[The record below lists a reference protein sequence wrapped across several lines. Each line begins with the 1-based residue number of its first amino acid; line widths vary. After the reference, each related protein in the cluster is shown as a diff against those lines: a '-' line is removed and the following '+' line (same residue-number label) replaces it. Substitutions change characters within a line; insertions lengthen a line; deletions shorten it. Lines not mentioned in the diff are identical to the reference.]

1 MSQDRSGFQLGG
13 FRIDPASGQVHG
25 PDGTSRLEPKVMA
38 VLAYLHDH
46 AGEVVS
52 REELIGSVWDGRP
65 VVDEVVSRCIAALR
79 RQLGES
85 ARHPRYIETVPK
97 RGYRLLV
104 PGPTGP
110 GSTDPGERVA
120 AERPATTPV
129 LAVLPFQNLSA
140 AEGDDYVADGVTEL
154 LIANLAQLAA
164 LRVISRTSVMR
175 YRGSQASIP
184 DIAAELGA
192 SLIVEGSVLKI
203 GDELQVVVQ
212 LIDANSDLHRW
223 AGTFQRPI
231 ENLLALQNEVT
242 RTIAREISLDVSG
255 QERQRIGRSPAL
267 PARVMEAY
275 LRGRW
280 FISRRTARDCDRAL
294 SFFEAVKRDAPDF
307 PAAWAA
313 ASDDLMIVGHYGG
326 GNPAEAVVRAR
337 ENCNRALELEPD
349 SPEAWSALGAVQLFA
364 EWEFD
369 LARESF
375 RRALSLSPSL
385 SLAHLAIGD
394 THILRAEHDEALRHI
409 DAALE
414 LDPLDLGLGMNRGDF
429 LIMAGRY
436 AAAVDQL
443 ERTLEL
449 EPGFAPAR
457 FRLAHAQAL
466 AGRFEAAERELDGMV
481 PDGQQAKW
489 LETAVLVYALAGNS
503 TSARSALAELV
514 ALAEGQYVSPW
525 LLARACAA
533 MGDAD
538 ACFRWLDRCFDERTG
553 SVIFLAVS
561 PAFGPVRDD
570 PRFRT
575 CLSRLGLSP
584 TG

>member
-1 MSQDRSGFQLGG
+1 MSQERPGFQLGG

-25 PDGTSRLEPKVMA
+25 PDGSSRLEPKVMA
-38 VLAYLHDH
+38 VLAYLHQR

-52 REELIGSVWDGRP
+52 REELIRSVWDGRP

-85 ARHPRYIETVPK
+85 ARNPRYIETVPK
-97 RGYRLLV
+97 RGYRLVV
-104 PGPTGP
+104 PGPRGTGAKEP
-110 GSTDPGERVA
+110 GDRAA
-120 AERPATTPV
+120 AERPAATPV

-140 AEGDDYVADGVTEL
+140 AGGDDYVADGVTEL

-203 GDELQVVVQ
+203 GDDLQVVVQ
-212 LIDANSDLHRW
+212 LIDAASDLHRW

-231 ENLLALQNEVT
+231 DNLLALQNEVT

-255 QERQRIGRSPAL
+255 RERQRIGRSPAL

-275 LRGRW
+275 RRGRW
-280 FISRRTARDCDRAL
+280 FISRRTARDCERAL

-313 ASDDLMIVGHYGG
+313 ASDALVIGALYGG
-326 GNPAEAVVRAR
+326 GNPAEAVARAR
-337 ENCNRALELEPD
+337 ENCNRALALDPD

-364 EWEFD
+364 EWEFE

-385 SLAHLAIGD
+385 SLAYLAIGD
-394 THILRAEHDEALRHI
+394 THSLRAENDEALRHI

-436 AAAVDQL
+436 DAAVDQL

-466 AGRFEAAERELDGMV
+466 AGRFEAAERELDRMV

-489 LETAVLVYALAGNS
+489 LETTVLVYALAGDTTRANK
-503 TSARSALAELV
+503 ALAELD
-514 ALAEGQYVSPW
+514 ALAQRQYVSPW

-533 MGDAD
+533 TGDAD

-553 SVIFLAVS
+553 SIIFLAVS
-561 PAFGPVRDD
+561 PAFAPVRDD
-570 PRFRT
+570 PRFRA
-575 CLSRLGLSP
+575 CVSRLGLVR